1 MNYIN
6 MEGQETGSLAQGAR
20 EGAGFIKKGVWTH
33 LGLPTCSE
41 THLSVCLLLHSVGH
55 ILIKNL
61 FKARY
66 ETIVELCDHEYFVL

>member
-41 THLSVCLLLHSVGH
+41 THLSVCLLLHSVGN

-61 FKARY
+61 FKS
-66 ETIVELCDHEYFVL
+66 TI

>member
-6 MEGQETGSLAQGAR
+6 VEGQETGSLAQGAR
-20 EGAGFIKKGVWTH
+20 EGAGSIKKGVWTH

-41 THLSVCLLLHSVGH
+41 THLSICLLLHSVGH

-61 FKARY
+61 FKS
-66 ETIVELCDHEYFVL
+66 TI

>member
-41 THLSVCLLLHSVGH
+41 THQCQRLFAASLGRQHSYKKLV
-55 ILIKNL
+55 
-61 FKARY
+61 
-66 ETIVELCDHEYFVL
+66 